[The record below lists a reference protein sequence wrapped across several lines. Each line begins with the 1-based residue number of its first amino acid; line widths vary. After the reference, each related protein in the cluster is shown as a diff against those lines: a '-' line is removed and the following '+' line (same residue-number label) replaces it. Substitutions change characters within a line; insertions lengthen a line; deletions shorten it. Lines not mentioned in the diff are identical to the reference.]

1 MSKENLD
8 LYSKNEIIVMRARLL
23 TLMTSAKCGAGHL
36 TSSLSIIEILVALY
50 SKKYSSEKDQD
61 NIRIVLSKGHAAL
74 AVYSVLVEFD
84 RISAPEFLNYN
95 KNNALLT
102 SHTNRKLIPEVELS
116 TGSLGMGLGF
126 GAGLALGQKIG
137 MTAGKTFVILGDGE
151 CNEGS
156 VWEAAMFA
164 VANGL
169 SNLVAI
175 VDSNKVQAVARSSEL
190 LAESAIL
197 DAFGAFG
204 WDVVTINGHSLSEIE
219 KAINIQSNR
228 PLLIFANTVSGKSI
242 ELFENDVQWHYRN
255 PVWREVE
262 EYISETNADLYGQDL
277 IEMFQ

>member
-1 MSKENLD
+1 MSKGDLG
-8 LYSKNEIIVMRARLL
+8 LYSKNEVIAMRSRLL

-50 SKKYSSEKDQD
+50 SKKYSSEKNQD

-74 AVYSVLVEFD
+74 AVYTVLVEFG
-84 RISAPEFLNYN
+84 RIPAAELLNYN

-137 MTAGKTFVILGDGE
+137 KTAGKTFVILGDGE

-156 VWEAAMFA
+156 VWEASMFA
-164 VANGL
+164 VTNGL

-190 LAESAIL
+190 LAECVIPDGFKAI
-197 DAFGAFG
+197 G
-204 WDVVTINGHSLSEIE
+204 WDVVVINGHSLIEIE
-219 KAINIQSNR
+219 NAINTKADR

-242 ELFENDVQWHYRN
+242 KLFENDVQWHYRN
-255 PVWREVE
+255 PDWREVE
-262 EYISETNADLYGQDL
+262 QYISETHAELYAQDL
-277 IEMFQ
+277 IEIFQ